1 MDAHIANET
10 KQQMTRFAPALVHVI
25 VPDPL
30 LRRAGVDPLAP
41 FAAHAQT
48 RYHGSGVCEPWVS
61 VFAGHVQTGAV
72 ESVLTLPPLQRA
84 RGPGGLFVSL
94 PLALGAHFDGF
105 TAVALRVGAREL
117 IFTYDELLPAR
128 TRYNVDGERLERL
141 CRQFANYAR
150 ARRVAPEV
158 AAAGGHIDALLPP
171 AAATI
176 DGEAQLTRGG
186 FDDPAAPHARDAD
199 REILSLVRRAD
210 ELVAARHPVR
220 SHVASGLMQGALA
233 RRGGDG
239 GGSGALEAAAAVP
252 AAPREAAGGGDGG
265 GAAWRDELLL
275 TPQDPR
281 PLTAL
286 DWLDAGYAA
295 LAGGDAPAHVWRRR
309 PVSLVARR
317 HYQTGETF
325 VVVAYEHSTAWG
337 GRRGP
342 ASEPLARVLAEE
354 CERHGVEHPRALPAE
369 ARLELVRRHAEL
381 AVPLGDEE
389 PPLPVFDAT
398 AELVLLERFRNAC
411 VRALLAGV
419 RESVRREP
427 RMRQIIEF
435 AIRPRDREAV
445 LDVAGRAPALLDAFA
460 RRLEQTPA
468 REMVDSGLM
477 TAAAA
482 HLAARATAGYV
493 TFESGP
499 LLGGVFL
506 FDYYSAGGEV
516 IRVTRAPPAVAVE
529 PATRGQFACRFRGAS
544 HRCLPGESYAYLCV
558 GVSRDLRAL
567 VVLPGGFGFFAALRL
582 EWPAAL
588 VDPVL
593 ERLCRR
599 V

>member
-1 MDAHIANET
+1 
-10 KQQMTRFAPALVHVI
+10 
-25 VPDPL
+25 
-30 LRRAGVDPLAP
+30 
-41 FAAHAQT
+41 
-48 RYHGSGVCEPWVS
+48 
-61 VFAGHVQTGAV
+61 
-72 ESVLTLPPLQRA
+72 
-84 RGPGGLFVSL
+84 
-94 PLALGAHFDGF
+94 
-105 TAVALRVGAREL
+105 
-117 IFTYDELLPAR
+117 
-128 TRYNVDGERLERL
+128 
-141 CRQFANYAR
+141 
-150 ARRVAPEV
+150 
-158 AAAGGHIDALLPP
+158 

-199 REILSLVRRAD
+199 REILSLVRRAA

-369 ARLELVRRHAEL
+369 ARLEL
-381 AVPLGDEE
+381 
-389 PPLPVFDAT
+389 
-398 AELVLLERFRNAC
+398 
-411 VRALLAGV
+411 
-419 RESVRREP
+419 
-427 RMRQIIEF
+427 
-435 AIRPRDREAV
+435 
-445 LDVAGRAPALLDAFA
+445 
-460 RRLEQTPA
+460 
-468 REMVDSGLM
+468 
-477 TAAAA
+477 
-482 HLAARATAGYV
+482 
-493 TFESGP
+493 
-499 LLGGVFL
+499 
-506 FDYYSAGGEV
+506 
-516 IRVTRAPPAVAVE
+516 
-529 PATRGQFACRFRGAS
+529 
-544 HRCLPGESYAYLCV
+544 
-558 GVSRDLRAL
+558 
-567 VVLPGGFGFFAALRL
+567 
-582 EWPAAL
+582 
-588 VDPVL
+588 
-593 ERLCRR
+593 
-599 V
+599 